1 MYGKVLFLSLTL
13 VPKIHFFRLLPKKQ
27 RISVYI
33 HIYIYIFIHMY
44 KCSGIFLDTVRK
56 KKAVEAAMNPGGRIK
71 AFAA

>member
-33 HIYIYIFIHMY
+33 HIYIYLYICINVQAFFWIR
-44 KCSGIFLDTVRK
+44 CEK
-56 KKAVEAAMNPGGRIK
+56 KRQLRQP
-71 AFAA
+71 